1 MKYEYKCIESW
12 VVENPDGTKVE
23 IYLGDKVRVR
33 VDEKRID
40 LTDTLMGKM
49 ENPIDFRVVSLSKL
63 KFKGESLIHKTHY
76 FHLTPK
82 DIIEITKL

>member
-1 MKYEYKCIESW
+1 MKHEYKCIESW
-12 VVENPDGTKVE
+12 VVENPDGTMVE
-23 IYLGDKVRVR
+23 IYVGDKVRVR

-49 ENPIDFRVVSLSKL
+49 ENPIDFRVASLSKS
-63 KFKGESLIHKTHY
+63 KFHGESLIRRTLY

-82 DIIEITKL
+82 YIIEITKL